1 MGERATAP
9 ALNQDRKEELYLKS
23 PFKIYFGRKPNFV
36 AQTGDSHTEEWD
48 VPLDKY
54 EEMVRPRP
62 RDYRSHFKNIKAKR
76 TQALSATEKCA
87 KPKGRERRQKHP
99 PSVYNVDETVLIR
112 YPDTAS
118 KLLKKRY
125 VVEAQ
130 VLKRN
135 IEKDLYK
142 VAFPSPI

>member
-23 PFKIYFGRKPNFV
+23 PFEIYFGRKPNFV

-48 VPLDKY
+48 APLDKY

-62 RDYRSHFKNIKAKR
+62 RDYRGHFKNIKAKR

-87 KPKGRERRQKHP
+87 NRMIEREGKNILHQFITLVRLFL
-99 PSVYNVDETVLIR
+99 SDILTL
-112 YPDTAS
+112 
-118 KLLKKRY
+118 
-125 VVEAQ
+125 VV
-130 VLKRN
+130 
-135 IEKDLYK
+135 
-142 VAFPSPI
+142 S